1 MVLRKIVH
9 HIVPAIHRA
18 REFREDESEGCQ
30 KSGIAFK
37 TNKGTKY
44 DNVEWQSTERSDGMQ
59 KCQDWEMVWDE
70 DKSPAKF
77 PPVVVVTAKPPDITI
92 YSTTENSVW

>member
-9 HIVPAIHRA
+9 HIAPAIYRA
-18 REFREDESEGCQ
+18 RAFTEDESEGYQ

-44 DNVEWQSTERSDGMQ
+44 DIVEWQSTERSNRMQ
-59 KCQDWEMVWDE
+59 KCQDWEIVWDE
-70 DKSPAKF
+70 DKSPAMF
-77 PPVVVVTAKPPDITI
+77 PPVIVVTAKRPDVAI
-92 YSTTENSVW
+92 YSTTEKSVW